1 MKQSLLSRYGAHGGT
16 VEKKHLPPAVEEVVQ
31 HHHVNR
37 IIPVIVREDHEVH
50 VEQSILPIIENLE
63 EEGDVQERT
72 QAPSFR
78 EVHHDMPQDLVSKR
92 MQNRQAMVD
101 IGRNITEDD
110 TQETVEDEPIVEHRR
125 SSTQSSEVQPVIRRR
140 IRKSHVVHTIAP
152 IFEKSLR
159 ISHIADLH
167 EHKAITM
174 AEWNRQQRQLENGGQ
189 SSDADGEVTRLRRS
203 LEPVIVEM
211 MNGHSLVWD
220 IAYTL

>member
-1 MKQSLLSRYGAHGGT
+1 MTILERMKHSLLSRYGAHGGT
-16 VEKKHLPPAVEEVVQ
+16 VERKHLPPAVEEVVQ

-37 IIPVIVREDHEVH
+37 IQKVIVKEDHEVH
-50 VEQSILPIIENLE
+50 VEQSILPIIEDLE

-72 QAPSFR
+72 QAPQYKEF
-78 EVHHDMPQDLVSKR
+78 HHDMPQELVSKR
-92 MQNRQAMVD
+92 MQNRQSMVD

-125 SSTQSSEVQPVIRRR
+125 YIHTIHETQPVIRRR

-174 AEWNRQQRQLENGGQ
+174 AEWNRQQRQLENGVQ
-189 SSDADGEVTRLRRS
+189 SSDADGVTE
-203 LEPVIVEM
+203 EP
-211 MNGHSLVWD
+211 
-220 IAYTL
+220 